1 MSSTSGPLKG
11 IKIIDLS
18 TVVAGPLVSKLL
30 ADQGAEVIKVE
41 SPGLGDLGRTLG
53 SVKNGMTAIFHM
65 TNRGKRSIVIDLKQ
79 NEGIEL
85 LKQLIV
91 DADIIVQNFRPGV
104 VARLGIDYASL
115 KPLNDRLIYIS
126 MSGFGQTGPMINR
139 AAYDHVIQAFTGY
152 VSEQAKKNDDGKPT
166 LVGNV
171 IIDKLTAMDGAQ
183 AVTAALYER
192 SVSGTGQHITLSM
205 LDSGTSFLWLDGAA
219 EEAFVD
225 GDYDFMPAPSARCEL
240 TQFKDG
246 WATISPV
253 TDQAYVGLYK
263 GFNIEGCDDERL
275 KTRAGRSASPDFMSE
290 MLDKLKLRLAEV
302 EVDKAMIILE
312 VGDIPSAKV
321 MSLQELSQHPQ
332 IKACETLIERDHPVL
347 GRVREARAPAQ
358 FEKTPATLAE
368 PAPTLGQHTDEILT
382 ELGYAG
388 EIDRLRSMQI
398 VY

>member
-1 MSSTSGPLKG
+1 MNSTSGPLKG

-18 TVVAGPLVSKLL
+18 TVVAGPLASKLL
-30 ADQGAEVIKVE
+30 ADQGAQVIKVE
-41 SPGLGDLGRTLG
+41 PPGMGDLGRTLG
-53 SVKNGMTAIFHM
+53 SAKNGMTAIFHM
-65 TNRGKRSIVIDLKQ
+65 TNRGKRSIVIDLKKS
-79 NEGIEL
+79 EGVEL

-104 VARLGIDYASL
+104 VARLGIDYAHL
-115 KPLNDRLIYIS
+115 KPINNRLIYLS
-126 MSGFGQTGPMINR
+126 MSGFGHTGPMIKK

-152 VSEQAKKNDDGKPT
+152 VSEQAKKNNDGKPT

-171 IIDKLTAMDGAQ
+171 IIDKLTAMDAAQ

-192 SVSGTGQHITLSM
+192 SISGTGQHITLSM
-205 LDSGTSFLWLDGAA
+205 LDSATSFLWLDGAA

-253 TDQAYVGLYK
+253 TDQAYIALYTCFK
-263 GFNIEGCDDERL
+263 IQGHNDDRL
-275 KTRAGRSASPDFMSE
+275 KTRVGRSSAPDYMNN
-290 MLDKLKLRLAEV
+290 MLNKLKTKLAEV
-302 EVDKAMIILE
+302 EVDTAITILE
-312 VGDIPSAKV
+312 LGDVPCAKV

-332 IKACETLIERDHPVL
+332 IKACETLIERDHPLL
-347 GRVREARAPAQ
+347 GMIREARAPAQ
-358 FEKTPATLAE
+358 FQKTPATLPE
-368 PAPTLGQHTDEILT
+368 PAPSMGQHTNEILT
-382 ELGYAG
+382 ELGCAK
-388 EIDRLRSMQI
+388 EIDRLRSQKI

>member
-1 MSSTSGPLKG
+1 MNSTSGPLKG
-11 IKIIDLS
+11 IKVVDLS

-41 SPGLGDLGRTLG
+41 SPGMGDLGRTLG
-53 SVKNGMTAIFHM
+53 SAKNGMTAIFHM
-65 TNRGKRSIVIDLKQ
+65 TNRGKRSIVIDLKK
-79 NEGIEL
+79 NEGVEL
-85 LKQLIV
+85 LKKIIV
-91 DADIIVQNFRPGV
+91 DADVVVQNFRPGV

-126 MSGFGQTGPMINR
+126 MSGFGHRGPMVNR
-139 AAYDHVIQAFTGY
+139 AAYDHVVQAFTGY

-171 IIDKLTAMDGAQ
+171 IADKLTAMDATQ

-205 LDSGTSFLWLDGAA
+205 LDSATAFLWLDGAA
-219 EEAFVD
+219 EVAFVD
-225 GDYDFMPAPSARCEL
+225 GGYDFMPAPAARCEL
-240 TQFKDG
+240 TEFKDG

-253 TDQAYVGLYK
+253 TDQAYLALYSN
-263 GFNIEGCDDERL
+263 FNIEGCDDERL
-275 KTRAGRSASPDFMSE
+275 KTRSGRSSDPDFMAD
-290 MLDKLKLRLAEV
+290 MLNKLKTRLAEE
-302 EVDKAMIILE
+302 EVDRAISILE
-312 VGDIPSAKV
+312 TADVPCAKV

-332 IKACETLIERDHPVL
+332 IRACETLIERDHPVL

-358 FEKTPATLAE
+358 FEKTPASLPE
-368 PAPTLGQHTDEILT
+368 PAPDLGEHTDEILA
-382 ELGYAG
+382 ELGYA
-388 EIDRLRSMQI
+388 EQIDRLRSDGV

>member
-1 MSSTSGPLKG
+1 MHSTSGPLKG

-30 ADQGAEVIKVE
+30 ADQGAQVIKVE

-79 NEGIEL
+79 NTGIEL
-85 LKQLIV
+85 LKKLIA
-91 DADIIVQNFRPGV
+91 DADIVVQNFRTGV

-115 KPLNDRLIYIS
+115 KSINDRLIYIS
-126 MSGFGQTGPMINR
+126 MSGFGQTGPMVNR
-139 AAYDHVIQAFTGY
+139 AAYDHVVQAFTGY
-152 VSEQAKKNDDGKPT
+152 VAEQAKKNDDGKPT

-171 IIDKLTAMDGAQ
+171 IIDKLTAMDAAQ

-205 LDSGTSFLWLDGAA
+205 LDSATAFLWLDGAA

-240 TQFKDG
+240 TEFKDG
-246 WATISPV
+246 WASISPV
-253 TDQAYVGLYK
+253 TDQAYIALYAS
-263 GFNIEGCDDERL
+263 FNIEGCDDERL
-275 KTRAGRSASPDFMSE
+275 KTRAGRSSAPELMAD
-290 MLDKLKLRLAEV
+290 LLRKLKIKLAEV
-302 EVDKAMIILE
+302 EVDKAISLLE
-312 VGDIPSAKV
+312 AGDVPCAKV
-321 MSLQELSQHPQ
+321 MSLKELSQHPQ
-332 IKACETLIERDHPVL
+332 IKVCETLLEREHPVL
-347 GRVREARAPAQ
+347 GRIREARAPAQ
-358 FEKTPATLAE
+358 FEKTPAALPE

-382 ELGYAG
+382 ELGYSA
-388 EIDRLRSMQI
+388 EIDKLRSKGV